1 MNAMRRRIVRAALAL
16 PACAVAAAP
25 AASWPS
31 RPVHLIVVY
40 PPGGVSDAM
49 ARTLAEPLAQ
59 ALGVPVVVENRGG
72 AGGALGMEVLA
83 RAAPDGCTLAFSAVS
98 PLTLQPLLA
107 GGPRDLLGHVIP
119 VAGVMNTPV
128 LVAGTPAFTG
138 RSFADLIAQAR
149 AHPGELRWA
158 TSGIATSGHMVL
170 AQTRLQS
177 GVDITHVPYQGGGPQ
192 INDALGGQFEVLS
205 TNVAAAQL
213 QLPSGGRPPE
223 GIGGRRAD
231 AARGLAAGA
240 DAGGTGV
247 SAGQH
252 RLAVRAVRAGRHAG
266 GGGDA
271 VECGGRSI
279 AGERCRGGAAAGVT
293 QPAGRR
299 DTAGVRA
306 ADRGGAAAQSGAGQA
321 VGGIAGLT
329 LQSKANIGVGGDSVP
344 SGFALQT
351 GERTLRARGGKAW
364 K

>member
-1 MNAMRRRIVRAALAL
+1 MNATRRQIVRAALAL

-25 AASWPS
+25 PAAPWPS

-107 GGPRDLLGHVIP
+107 GGPRDLLGSVIP

-138 RSFADLIAQAR
+138 HSFGDLIAQAR
-149 AHPGELRWA
+149 ARPGELRWA

-205 TNVAAAQL
+205 TNVASAQL
-213 QLPSGGRPPE
+213 QHIASGRLKALAVGSRSRLEGLPQVPTLAELGYPLAN
-223 GIGGRRAD
+223 IGSLFGLFAPAGTPVARVARLNAEVNRLLAQGVV
-231 AARGLAAGA
+231 AARLRESHNLPGSGSPQAFAQQIAAERQRNQ
-240 DAGGTGV
+240 V
-247 SAGQH
+247 
-252 RLAVRAVRAGRHAG
+252 LVKRAGRQF
-266 GGGDA
+266 
-271 VECGGRSI
+271 E
-279 AGERCRGGAAAGVT
+279 
-293 QPAGRR
+293 
-299 DTAGVRA
+299 
-306 ADRGGAAAQSGAGQA
+306 
-321 VGGIAGLT
+321 
-329 LQSKANIGVGGDSVP
+329 
-344 SGFALQT
+344 
-351 GERTLRARGGKAW
+351 
-364 K
+364 

>member
-1 MNAMRRRIVRAALAL
+1 MNATRRQIVRAALAL
-16 PACAVAAAP
+16 PACAVAAPP
-25 AASWPS
+25 AGPWPS

-98 PLTLQPLLA
+98 PLTLQPLLT
-107 GGPRDLLGHVIP
+107 GGPRDLIGQVIP

-138 RSFADLIAQAR
+138 HSFGDLIAQAR
-149 AHPGELRWA
+149 ARPGELRWA

-213 QLPSGGRPPE
+213 QL
-223 GIGGRRAD
+223 
-231 AARGLAAGA
+231 LAAGRLKA
-240 DAGGTGV
+240 LAVGAPTRLDALPQVPTLAELGYPQANIGSLFGLFAPAGTPAAVVARLNAEVGRLLASDAVASRLRESHNLPAGGT
-247 SAGQH
+247 QQDF
-252 RLAVRAVRAGRHAG
+252 VRQIAAERRRNQELVKRSG
-266 GGGDA
+266 GLL
-271 VECGGRSI
+271 S
-279 AGERCRGGAAAGVT
+279 
-293 QPAGRR
+293 
-299 DTAGVRA
+299 
-306 ADRGGAAAQSGAGQA
+306 
-321 VGGIAGLT
+321 
-329 LQSKANIGVGGDSVP
+329 
-344 SGFALQT
+344 
-351 GERTLRARGGKAW
+351 
-364 K
+364 

>member
-1 MNAMRRRIVRAALAL
+1 MNATRRQIVRAALAL

-25 AASWPS
+25 PAAPWPS

-107 GGPRDLLGHVIP
+107 GGPRDLLGSVIP

-138 RSFADLIAQAR
+138 HSFGDLIAQAR
-149 AHPGELRWA
+149 ARPGELRWA

-213 QLPSGGRPPE
+213 QL
-223 GIGGRRAD
+223 
-231 AARGLAAGA
+231 LAAGRLKA
-240 DAGGTGV
+240 LAVGAPTRLDALPQVPTLAELGYPQANIGSLFGLFAPAGTPAAVVARLNAEVGRLLASDAVASRLRESHNLPAGGTQQDFARQIAAERRRNQELV
-247 SAGQH
+247 KRS
-252 RLAVRAVRAGRHAG
+252 G
-266 GGGDA
+266 GLL
-271 VECGGRSI
+271 S
-279 AGERCRGGAAAGVT
+279 
-293 QPAGRR
+293 
-299 DTAGVRA
+299 
-306 ADRGGAAAQSGAGQA
+306 
-321 VGGIAGLT
+321 
-329 LQSKANIGVGGDSVP
+329 
-344 SGFALQT
+344 
-351 GERTLRARGGKAW
+351 
-364 K
+364 

>member
-1 MNAMRRRIVRAALAL
+1 MNATRRLIVRAAWAL
-16 PACAVAAAP
+16 PACAVAAPP
-25 AASWPS
+25 AAPWPS

-72 AGGALGMEVLA
+72 AGGALGMELLA

-107 GGPRDLLGHVIP
+107 GGPRDLLGSVVP

-138 RSFADLIAQAR
+138 HSFGDLIAQAR

-213 QLPSGGRPPE
+213 QL
-223 GIGGRRAD
+223 
-231 AARGLAAGA
+231 LAAGRLKA
-240 DAGGTGV
+240 LAVGAPTRLDALPQVPTLAELGYPQANIGSLFGLFAPAGTPAAVVARLNAEVGRLLASDAVASRLRESHNLPAGGT
-247 SAGQH
+247 QQDF
-252 RLAVRAVRAGRHAG
+252 VRQIAAERRRNQELVKRSG
-266 GGGDA
+266 GLL
-271 VECGGRSI
+271 S
-279 AGERCRGGAAAGVT
+279 
-293 QPAGRR
+293 
-299 DTAGVRA
+299 
-306 ADRGGAAAQSGAGQA
+306 
-321 VGGIAGLT
+321 
-329 LQSKANIGVGGDSVP
+329 
-344 SGFALQT
+344 
-351 GERTLRARGGKAW
+351 
-364 K
+364 